1 MPTVPFGSAFV
12 KVSGELIVM
21 ETAAVA
27 MALRLSFTWTVKFE
41 VPFAVGI
48 PEISPVLGEMLR
60 PAGSVPAET
69 LHVYGV
75 DPPAATSEV
84 E

>member
-1 MPTVPFGSAFV
+1 
-12 KVSGELIVM
+12 M
-21 ETAAVA
+21 EAAAVA
-27 MALRLSFTWTVKFE
+27 VAPRLSFTWTVKFE

-48 PEISPVLGEMLR
+48 PAISPVLGEMLS
-60 PAGSVPAET
+60 PAGSVPAVM

-75 DPPAATSEV
+75 DPPAATREV